1 MKLTYIIY
9 LLFLPYWLSCIEL
22 ILLLMNRLRWR
33 LVLDGAGVFVTS
45 RIIST
50 KIMNANYVLKKG
62 LCSK

>member
-9 LLFLPYWLSCIEL
+9 LLFLSYWISCIEL
-22 ILLLMNRLRWR
+22 ILLLMNRLGWR
-33 LVLDGAGVFVTS
+33 LVLDGAGVLVTS